1 MDKIIIT
8 SNPKPILKVMK
19 FLQRKGNEEF
29 VCECIN
35 IWRSMKDKKIYLIKN
50 EKNEIS
56 AFAILHKMDFDPLN
70 IFKNPYLLDLI
81 YVFEQ
86 YRRKGYALKILE
98 KLKDNRE
105 ELTMFCSNDSSINL
119 FKKAGYDYVG
129 IRNNSDFFR
138 SPM

>member
-8 SNPKPILKVMK
+8 GNPKPILKVMK

-35 IWRSMKDKKIYLIKN
+35 IWRSKKDKKIYLIKN

-129 IRNNSDFFR
+129 GYK
-138 SPM
+138 